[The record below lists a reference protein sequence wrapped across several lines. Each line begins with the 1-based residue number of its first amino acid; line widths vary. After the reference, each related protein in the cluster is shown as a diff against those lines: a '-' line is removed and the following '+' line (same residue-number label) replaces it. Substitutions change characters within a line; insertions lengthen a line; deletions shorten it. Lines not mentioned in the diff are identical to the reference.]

1 MIVAAIIG
9 LEGCRRRPVGFVLV
23 AASGIVE
30 QGWNDRQ
37 QHDHDDEHDGD
48 ARNHEL
54 CNVHITI
61 MARRAVK
68 SIYLTLSFAEQITG
82 TTGSLPGGQLDRMAR

>member
-9 LEGCRRRPVGFVLV
+9 LEGCRCRPVGSVLV

-61 MARRAVK
+61 IARRAVK
-68 SIYLTLSFAEQITG
+68 SIYPTLTFAEQFTG
-82 TTGSLPGGQLDRMAR
+82 RTGSLPGCRLDRMAR

>member
-1 MIVAAIIG
+1 VIVVAIIG
-9 LEGCRRRPVGFVLV
+9 LEGCRCRPVGFVLV

-48 ARNHEL
+48 ARNQQL
-54 CNVHITI
+54 YNVHVTI

-68 SIYLTLSFAEQITG
+68 NIYETLSFAEQNG
-82 TTGSLPGGQLDRMAR
+82 T